1 MLGGGRLWSANFL
14 GDSGHLFGAM
24 VFFSLFSGRVAD
36 PPPGGAG
43 RLRAIFGDYVCLPG
57 GRPLITGGPSGL
69 GFVWGLCLLGDRSG
83 RLRGPLLADG
93 IFSSCQAG

>member
-1 MLGGGRLWSANFL
+1 MGDDCGRRTFWATP
-14 GDSGHLFGAM
+14 GAYSGRW

-43 RLRAIFGDYVCLPG
+43 RLRGIFGDYFCLPG

-69 GFVWGLCLLGDRSG
+69 RFRVGAMSAR
-83 RLRGPLLADG
+83 
-93 IFSSCQAG
+93 